1 MCNQLRQWAC
11 NVTAV
16 LTIQLIV
23 GALMFLIEG
32 GKVGVYQYSAET
44 YWAIVTMTTVGYGD
58 IAPVT
63 VPGKLFAAAVMIIG
77 YAIIAVPTEIVASE
91 MADLRSKSRVTT
103 RHCQNCVREGHDPD
117 ASFCKY
123 CGESLDS

>member
-77 YAIIAVPTEIVASE
+77 YAIIAVPTGIVASE

-103 RHCQNCVREGHDPD
+103 RLLPELC
-117 ASFCKY
+117 S
-123 CGESLDS
+123 